1 MIECDFMIIGSGPAG
16 SVLASELTYKGF
28 KVSLIDRAN
37 NLKKT
42 DKNSFIYS
50 PYVEECP
57 NHYTPVFS
65 NQLGGNSALWNNK
78 VYLISEDEF
87 IAGEWLFS
95 YEELLK
101 HSLEL
106 AKKLEID
113 HTQIHDII
121 EVDGLKYSKSKR
133 IKKLGNIFNY
143 LKIKENKNI
152 KIYSNSSPI
161 KLKMKNKRIVSATIL
176 SLKEKKK
183 IEIKIKRSI
192 IFCAGGLGNPNIIQ
206 NLINDKNN
214 LIGKNL
220 CDHSHINLVEIKKE
234 ANKNLNFF
242 GKYFINSSNDSIE
255 RNLFTQK
262 EKYFVGVNFDYLP
275 DPARTLKRVFI
286 KSRTILSKY
295 ILSLVIKYYSF
306 LYKIINKFLSVL
318 KIKGRYSFEFFFSQN
333 KNKNN
338 SIELNANKFDKFGL
352 NKSNIKW
359 KVAEDERIIYNDLIG
374 YFAGKNGRLFNSQKD
389 YSFDIN
395 KIFAGLHPSCTTT
408 ISQSVMDGCVDPNL
422 KLHGYDNIY
431 VGGSSVFQNNGFTNP
446 TWTIMTLSNRLAH
459 HLSKK

>member
-183 IEIKIKRSI
+183 LR
-192 IFCAGGLGNPNIIQ
+192 
-206 NLINDKNN
+206 
-214 LIGKNL
+214 
-220 CDHSHINLVEIKKE
+220 
-234 ANKNLNFF
+234 
-242 GKYFINSSNDSIE
+242 
-255 RNLFTQK
+255 
-262 EKYFVGVNFDYLP
+262 
-275 DPARTLKRVFI
+275 
-286 KSRTILSKY
+286 
-295 ILSLVIKYYSF
+295 
-306 LYKIINKFLSVL
+306 
-318 KIKGRYSFEFFFSQN
+318 
-333 KNKNN
+333 
-338 SIELNANKFDKFGL
+338 
-352 NKSNIKW
+352 
-359 KVAEDERIIYNDLIG
+359 
-374 YFAGKNGRLFNSQKD
+374 
-389 YSFDIN
+389 
-395 KIFAGLHPSCTTT
+395 
-408 ISQSVMDGCVDPNL
+408 L
-422 KLHGYDNIY
+422 KLKD
-431 VGGSSVFQNNGFTNP
+431 
-446 TWTIMTLSNRLAH
+446 L
-459 HLSKK
+459 